1 MIIEVSGRKAGIRGD
16 EPSAVYS
23 GSRWLRRV
31 QSAQPANH
39 GAPSVRATVE
49 IRLRYGGMS
58 PRALLGGQLAPSA
71 GQELTCNVLVA
82 DQPAGLGQ
90 PTTCESELG
99 RSLVPGLPDEF
110 AESVLEGIMLNAA
123 AAGLPAGQLVVDRA
137 GHDEVNSSPVAFKQT
152 ASLLCR
158 VLGAYLNGLDPT
170 AAVQLEM
177 SQW

>member
-1 MIIEVSGRKAGIRGD
+1 MIIEVSGRKAGVRGD

-31 QSAQPANH
+31 QPAEPVDH
-39 GAPSVRATVE
+39 VGVPVRATVE
-49 IRLRYGGMS
+49 IRLRFGGTS
-58 PRALLGGQLAPSA
+58 PRALLGGQFAPSTA
-71 GQELTCNVLVA
+71 QELTCQVLVA

-90 PTTCESELG
+90 PATCDSELG
-99 RSLVPGLPDEF
+99 RPLVPGLPDEF
-110 AESVLEGIMLNAA
+110 ADSVLEGIALNAA

-137 GHDEVNSSPVAFKQT
+137 GHDEVNSSPIAFRHT

-158 VLGAYLNGLDPT
+158 VLGAHLKGLDPT
-170 AAVQLEM
+170 DAVQLGM